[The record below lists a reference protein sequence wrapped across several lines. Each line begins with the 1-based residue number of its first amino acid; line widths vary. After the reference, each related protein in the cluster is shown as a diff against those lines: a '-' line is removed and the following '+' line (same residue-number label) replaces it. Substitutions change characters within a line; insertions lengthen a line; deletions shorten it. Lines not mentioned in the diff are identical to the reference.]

1 MPKILLWSL
10 IVLVAFSN
18 VFSPLVA
25 NAGETD
31 SSLRDIADIF
41 IRDPFILTDAQNGRY
56 ILVAKIHRKD
66 VLGWECFTSK

>member
-41 IRDPFILTDAQNGRY
+41 IRDPFIRQGFGRMRTSGR
-56 ILVAKIHRKD
+56 RKSTRIAASI
-66 VLGWECFTSK
+66 TSWAPSA